1 MAIFKNRFRVAALLA
16 FACTAALSNAA
27 HAVDIHVLATGAL
40 RGAFTELGP
49 AFEKK
54 TGHHLVISWG
64 PSYGASSDALPM
76 RIKHAEAMD
85 VCFMIKAALQDQVKQ
100 GNFIAGTS
108 TDLAESRVGVAVR
121 AGLPKP
127 DISTV
132 DSLRNALLAA
142 KSVAFSEGASGTY
155 ITGTLFP
162 KLAVAEQMK
171 SRSVLIKGRELV
183 GTAIERGD
191 ADLGLQQIS
200 ELRAIPGIQ
209 YIGPLPETVQK
220 VSVISAAIGKDAKER
235 KAAEELIV
243 YLKTPAAAEKFV
255 KSGLDPI
262 NHK

>member
-1 MAIFKNRFRVAALLA
+1 MAILKNRFRMAALA
-16 FACTAALSNAA
+16 ISCAALLSNAA

-40 RGAFTELGP
+40 HAAFKELEP
-49 AFEKK
+49 DFQKK

-64 PSYGASSDALPM
+64 PSYGASPDALPV
-76 RIKHAEAMD
+76 RIKHGEAMD

-100 GNFIAGTS
+100 GNLVADTS
-108 TDLAESRVGVAVR
+108 ADLAESRVGVAVR

-132 DSLRNALLAA
+132 DSLRSTLLAA

-162 KLAVAEQMK
+162 KLAIAEQMK
-171 SRSVLIKGRELV
+171 PKGVLIKGRELV

-200 ELRAIPGIQ
+200 ELRAISGIQ
-209 YIGPLPETVQK
+209 YVGPLPEAVQK

-262 NHK
+262 NPE